1 MMNKTW
7 RGFHLLAIV
16 VSLLVVSNAALEAKS
31 EPGEKGVRNV
41 ILLIADGTGVAHLTL
56 SRWYNGGAT
65 LAIDEWIC
73 GLLRTYGANTPL
85 TDSAPAATAF
95 ATGFKSFTGFIGL
108 LPQEVSMWGIDPKLS
123 TDAEERPLVTVLEAA
138 KLAGKATGI
147 VVTCEIPHATPAA
160 FSAHQDRRKDFEAI
174 AEQQVYNGIDVVL
187 AGGALY
193 LEGRNRKDG
202 EDLMA
207 VLRQKGYCLV
217 RNRKEMLAPLSGRVW
232 GLFAQEEM
240 ANDLDRAATEPSLAE
255 MTAKAISLLQRHRN
269 GFFLM
274 VEGSKIDWAA
284 HDNEPVGVVS
294 EVLAFDR
301 AVAAALAFARR
312 DCNTAVIVVS
322 DHGCGGL
329 SIGDLA
335 VNSLKERPGL
345 PAFIEP
351 LRKARHTAEG
361 VEKMLL
367 AANDLSA
374 GAISVLIGG
383 EYGLAL
389 NQEELARVQAY
400 FARRRHNQFGLA
412 AILGP
417 ILSRVAYLGWTTDGH
432 TGEDVPLAIFHPR
445 GYRLSGVVQNTAVAW
460 YIDEILNLNL
470 REWNKILY
478 LPALKM
484 FAEKGANV
492 AIEEKT
498 PGNKVLVVSKGTQVL
513 RLPANKNE
521 ADLDGRSIMLH
532 SLVVYNGMAFFVPRE
547 ALDLI
552 K

>member
-31 EPGEKGVRNV
+31 EPGEKGVKNV

-108 LPQEVSMWGIDPKLS
+108 LPQEVSMWGIDPKLN

-217 RNRKEMLAPLSGRVW
+217 RNREEMLAPLSGRVW

-255 MTAKAISLLQRHRN
+255 MTAKAISLLQLHRN

-312 DCNTAVIVVS
+312 DGNTAVIVVS

-412 AILGP
+412 AILGS

-484 FAEKGANV
+484 FAGKGANV

-521 ADLDGRSIMLH
+521 ADLDGRSITLH

-547 ALDLI
+547 ALNLI